1 MEFFMEIKQLQEMYK
16 LSKEEH
22 EKIYQQIKGNII
34 NLQSSQNSVCNLI
47 IGQSGAGKTTY
58 SHMLHEK
65 DSSLVEIDEDYICS
79 LHPSYSLLLHHYP
92 RDYYFILAND
102 FVKWRERLIQDL
114 IHNKYYFNFET
125 SMKEPSNIFQT
136 INSLQ
141 SHDYQFHIN
150 ILAISY
156 MESRLRILERFF
168 SRFSLTGTGRIIDS
182 FYQKKSIENIKAG
195 IDSFSYPELLSL
207 KFLDYQFAPY
217 YVNPNDNNLAI
228 YESIV
233 NESNIYLKN
242 NFHERLDQILQM
254 YFMYREKIEPNLGK
268 RLDEQIK
275 EVLDYFNYPIDI
287 NKRIR

>member
-1 MEFFMEIKQLQEMYK
+1 MEIKQLQEKYK
-16 LSKEEH
+16 LPDVEH
-22 EKIYQQIKGNII
+22 KKIYQQIKENII

-65 DSSLVEIDEDYICS
+65 DPSLVEIDEDYICS
-79 LHPSYSLLLHHYP
+79 FHPSSSFLFHNYP

-102 FVKWRERLIQDL
+102 FVLWRERLIQDL

-125 SMKEPSNIFQT
+125 SMKEPNNIFQT

-182 FYQKKSIENIKAG
+182 FYQKKSIQNIKAG
-195 IDSFSYPELLSL
+195 INSFSYPELLSL
-207 KFLDYQFAPY
+207 KFLDYQFAPH
-217 YVNPNDNNLAI
+217 YVHPNDNNLAI
-228 YESIV
+228 YESII

-242 NFHERLDQILQM
+242 NFHERLDRILQM

-287 NKRIR
+287 KKRIREF